1 MGLYSTNRIDSF
13 NESSVEIRE
22 IMESI
27 EETSYNPDFGD
38 IMEVAIQIQENDQR
52 MFDTLIECDFISAM
66 NEAVLLEEEAEEAN
80 KAADE
85 KKGGSLKDKIV
96 ALCTKI
102 ANAIKQAA
110 ANIIY
115 KIKEFLKADQKLYN
129 KYKDVLKMS
138 NLDGFE
144 GIKGFNYDAIVDSL
158 NTDCLE
164 LLGKVIVNSSSFNNN
179 VETASSKE
187 DIDKYFEEFENNI
200 KSSEEELSNVY
211 KNTLSKEKKDVV
223 WKPTTDRLND
233 ALNVL
238 KDGNKLIKEIK
249 ENSAKAIA
257 DLKKKAKEA
266 KKERKNGKNEVE
278 TYMLNKK
285 YIVASKTCSF
295 YSKQFKML
303 VNASI
308 NAIAASR
315 KVVIIC
321 GKYAAK
327 KAGKSE
333 EAPDKKTET
342 EQTNESVLNWV
353 LAESSDMYVY
363 EYLGY

>member
-115 KIKEFLKADQKLYN
+115 KIKELLKTDQKLIL

-144 GIKGFNYDAIVDSL
+144 GIKGFNFINIQEILDLAIDFEDSDIREDIDA
-158 NTDCLE
+158 
-164 LLGKVIVNSSSFNNN
+164 FNNKIAS
-179 VETASSKE
+179 ASSKE
-187 DIDKYFEEFENNI
+187 EIDKHYEEFENNI
-200 KSSEEELSNVY
+200 KQAEEKLSSAYEKSFA
-211 KNTLSKEKKDVV
+211 KDKKDVV
-223 WKPTTDRLND
+223 WKPTEDDLE
-233 ALNVL
+233 AAISVL
-238 KDGNKLIKEIK
+238 KQGDTTIALIKK
-249 ENSAKAIA
+249 ESSKIILE
-257 DLKKKAKEA
+257 LKKMAKDA
-266 KKERKNGKNEVE
+266 KKGIKNGKTELE

-285 YIVASKTCSF
+285 YIVTSKVCSTYSKT
-295 YSKQFKML
+295 FKMIT
-303 VNASI
+303 NGII
-308 NAIAASR
+308 NAIAAAR

-333 EAPDKKTET
+333 GASDKKTET

-363 EYLGY
+363 DYLGY

>member
-115 KIKEFLKADQKLYN
+115 KIKELLKTDQKLFL
-129 KYKDVLKMS
+129 KYRDVLKMS

-144 GIKGFNYDAIVDSL
+144 GIKGFNFTNIDEIL
-158 NTDCLE
+158 NMADDVE
-164 LLGKVIVNSSSFNNN
+164 LANINEFIDNFNNKIAS
-179 VETASSKE
+179 ASSKE
-187 DIDKYFEEFENNI
+187 EIDKHYEEFENSI
-200 KSSEEELSNVY
+200 KQIEERISSAYEKSFA
-211 KNTLSKEKKDVV
+211 KDKKDVV
-223 WKPTTDRLND
+223 WKPTEDDLSHAIIAIRE
-233 ALNVL
+233 
-238 KDGNKLIKEIK
+238 GNKMIGYIKKESSMIIAELKKMAKDAKKEIK
-249 ENSAKAIA
+249 
-257 DLKKKAKEA
+257 
-266 KKERKNGKNEVE
+266 NGKTEVE

-285 YIVASKTCSF
+285 YIATSKTCSLF
-295 YSKQFKML
+295 SKSFKMII
-303 VNASI
+303 NGMI

-333 EAPDKKTET
+333 EASDKKTET